1 MENNIIDM
9 KNFRKGAEAGIKA
22 ATNPIA
28 FDEEVYA
35 RNIEKCGEWAEK
47 IGLDTTVGNI
57 YAVCVMAVLRTMLG
71 DEVFDAPIA
80 DENGEFSEDIMAKVQ
95 DKLLTTLGLQ
105 MKNGEVEEIHAEQT
119 EE

>member
-47 IGLDTTVGNI
+47 IGLDATVGNT

-71 DEVFDAPIA
+71 DEVFDTPVL
-80 DENGEFSEDIMAKVQ
+80 DDNGEFSDAVIEEVQ
-95 DKLLTTLGLQ
+95 NKLLTTLGLR
-105 MKNGEVEEIHAEQT
+105 MKNGEVEEIHEEQT
-119 EE
+119 AE

>member
-9 KNFRKGAEAGIKA
+9 KDFRKGAEAGIKA
-22 ATNPIA
+22 ATNPVA

-47 IGLDTTVGNI
+47 NGLDATVGNT

-71 DEVFDAPIA
+71 DEVFDAPII
-80 DENGEFSEDIMAKVQ
+80 DDNGEFSEDIMAKVQ
-95 DKLLTTLGLQ
+95 DKLLTTLGLKL
-105 MKNGEVEEIHAEQT
+105 KNGEVEEIHDEQT
-119 EE
+119 AE